1 MSNASL
7 TTITMSSTIIN
18 YSSAIESGLTTMLS
32 QFGHSIVSQ
41 LSAHYKFDLDEAMRI
56 AGVNQIGLE
65 KKTKT
70 AATEKAP
77 KEKKEKAPKEP
88 KEKKAPKEKV
98 ERLVPAFPLP
108 FCGAIVEGWCNG
120 VRANHELYTQCT
132 AEPVAED
139 KFCKAC
145 RKAADGNDGSHPFG
159 EISERL
165 SKDAMDYE
173 VKGKKVVPYG
183 NVLAKIGKTREE
195 AIAEA
200 ARFGWTIPEEQFETR
215 KGSRGRPR
223 ANSDKSSGDET
234 EKKARGRPRK
244 EVEVVNGSA
253 KGDDMIA
260 QLIKNARAAEAA
272 ETPEQEVEEPVAV
285 AVAEPVAVAVAEP
298 VAVAVA
304 EPVAVAA
311 VAVADAV
318 PEKKTV
324 KKTKISKEDK
334 EAEKAAKLAAK
345 EAEKAAAKAAKEAEK
360 AAAKAAKEAEKAA
373 AKAAA
378 KTEKPKKETKAKK
391 AEPVVED
398 TPVAPLAAAAESEAE
413 NDEEEQIEVRPIKIN
428 GKNYLLATSGKFK
441 GKLYDRATNKG
452 IGMWNEAN
460 NKIEELPEDMV
471 SEDEEEEEDE

>member
-132 AEPVAED
+132 AEPVGED

-145 RKAADGNDGSHPFG
+145 RKAADGNDGAHPFG

-183 NVLAKIGKTREE
+183 NVLAKFGKTREE

-223 ANSDKSSGDET
+223 ANSDKSSGDEA

-260 QLIKNARAAEAA
+260 QLVKNARAAEAA

-285 AVAEPVAVAVAEP
+285 AVAEPVAVA
-298 VAVAVA
+298 
-304 EPVAVAA
+304 A

-318 PEKKTV
+318 PEKKSV

-373 AKAAA
+373 AKA
-378 KTEKPKKETKAKK
+378 EKPKKETKAKK
-391 AEPVVED
+391 ANPVVED

>member
-132 AEPVAED
+132 AEPVGED

-145 RKAADGNDGSHPFG
+145 RKAADGNDGAHPFG

-223 ANSDKSSGDET
+223 ANSDKSSGDEAQ
-234 EKKARGRPRK
+234 KKARGRPRK

-260 QLIKNARAAEAA
+260 QLVKNARAAEAA

-285 AVAEPVAVAVAEP
+285 AVAEPVTVA
-298 VAVAVA
+298 
-304 EPVAVAA
+304 AA
-311 VAVADAV
+311 VAVAV
-318 PEKKTV
+318 PEKKSV

-373 AKAAA
+373 AKA
-378 KTEKPKKETKAKK
+378 EKPKKETKAKK
-391 AEPVVED
+391 AVPVVED

-471 SEDEEEEEDE
+471 SEDEEEEEEDE

>member
-1 MSNASL
+1 MSNASF
-7 TTITMSSTIIN
+7 TTSTMSSTIIN
-18 YSSAIESGLTTMLS
+18 YSSAIESGLNTMLS

-56 AGVNQIGLE
+56 AGVNQITLE
-65 KKTKT
+65 KTTKT
-70 AATEKAP
+70 VTKAIKEP

-132 AEPVAED
+132 AEPAGED

-145 RKAADGNDGSHPFG
+145 RKAADGNDGAHPFG

-223 ANSDKSSGDET
+223 ANSDKSSEDEA

-244 EVEVVNGSA
+244 EVEVVNGSC

-260 QLIKNARAAEAA
+260 QLVKNARAAEAA
-272 ETPEQEVEEPVAV
+272 ETPEQEVEEAVAV
-285 AVAEPVAVAVAEP
+285 VVAEPVAVAVA
-298 VAVAVA
+298 VAVA
-304 EPVAVAA
+304 E
-311 VAVADAV
+311 

-324 KKTKISKEDK
+324 KKTKIPKEDK

-360 AAAKAAKEAEKAA
+360 AAAKASKEA
-373 AKAAA
+373 AKAA
-378 KTEKPKKETKAKK
+378 TKPANKPATKKPVAKK
-391 AEPVVED
+391 VDPIVED
-398 TPVAPLAAAAESEAE
+398 TPVVAAAAAESPESE
-413 NDEEEQIEVRPIKIN
+413 EEEQIEVRQIKIN
-428 GKNYLLATSGKFK
+428 GKNYLLATSGKFT

-452 IGMWNEAN
+452 IGLWNEDKN
-460 NKIEELPEDMV
+460 QIEELPEDMV
-471 SEDEEEEEDE
+471 SDDEEEDEDE